1 MGSCAAVRRHHL
13 SGDAVNLAA
22 LPRLDGN
29 FVVVR
34 RHHLSG
40 DAVIR
45 QIICGYFA
53 AALRLGGQRFLPR
66 IFTEL
71 GTDLHF

>member
-29 FVVVR
+29 FV
-34 RHHLSG
+34 
-40 DAVIR
+40 AVIR
-45 QIICGYFA
+45 QLHCGYTA
-53 AALRLGGQRFLPR
+53 TLLRLLAAFPVVLTR

-71 GTDLHF
+71 GTDLHL